1 MEDKDMEEMEN
12 TEEDMEEGKKF
23 MEEVPK
29 YVDELVQLATKIGV
43 NPAMIAY
50 IKTHILETTDHGNA
64 WCLFHQCP
72 SYWLEHHLTF
82 SIEHEDEIQWS
93 DVDQLEVS
101 QDAKDKI
108 LSMRNCDKCKKR
120 ILKYSAEDQF
130 ARRAIYEFLDHN
142 ELAMFRPDHDH
153 SEEIKC
159 KHYLM

>member
-1 MEDKDMEEMEN
+1 MEDIED
-12 TEEDMEEGKKF
+12 TEEKARMEEGEKF
-23 MEEVPK
+23 MKMVPE
-29 YVDELVQLATKIGV
+29 YVEELVQLATKIQV
-43 NPAMIAY
+43 NPGMIAY
-50 IKTHILETTDHGNA
+50 IKTHILETTDHKDA
-64 WCLFHQCP
+64 WCLFHECP
-72 SYWLEHHLTF
+72 SYWLDNYLLF
-82 SIEHEDEIQWS
+82 SIEREPQWS

-108 LSMRNCDKCKKR
+108 LSMKNCDKCKKR
-120 ILKYSAEDQF
+120 ILKYSPEDQF